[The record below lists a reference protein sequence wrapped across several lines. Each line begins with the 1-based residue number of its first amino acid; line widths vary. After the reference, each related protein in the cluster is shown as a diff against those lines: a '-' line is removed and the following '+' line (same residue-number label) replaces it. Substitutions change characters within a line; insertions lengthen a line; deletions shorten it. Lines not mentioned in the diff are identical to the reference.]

1 VVARLTRGIQDGTP
15 GSHPP
20 RAADQ
25 QERAAV
31 MTPFLEYTRMEDGV
45 LIADNGERLQTEPRD
60 LFWIGNYGGLDEA
73 GALLLPVSYVFNPDT
88 SRYWRV
94 HGPERAE
101 IVRGLNGPGERG
113 YGYSGTESYERWA
126 SERQEGK

>member
-1 VVARLTRGIQDGTP
+1 
-15 GSHPP
+15 
-20 RAADQ
+20 
-25 QERAAV
+25 

-60 LFWIGNYGGLDEA
+60 LFWIGMYGGLDEA
-73 GALLLPVSYVFNPDT
+73 GALLLPVSYVHNPDT

-94 HGPERAE
+94 HGPERAA

-113 YGYSGTESYERWA
+113 YGYNGNESYDYWA
-126 SERQEGK
+126 SQRQEGK

>member
-1 VVARLTRGIQDGTP
+1 
-15 GSHPP
+15 
-20 RAADQ
+20 
-25 QERAAV
+25 

-45 LIADNGERLQTEPRD
+45 LLADNGDWLLAEARD

-73 GALLLPVSYVFNPDT
+73 GNLLYPVSYVCNPDT

-101 IVRGLNGPGERG
+101 IVRSLNGPGERG
-113 YGYSGTESYERWA
+113 YGYSGTESYDHWA
-126 SERQEGK
+126 SERQETK

>member
-1 VVARLTRGIQDGTP
+1 
-15 GSHPP
+15 
-20 RAADQ
+20 
-25 QERAAV
+25 

-60 LFWIGNYGGLDEA
+60 LFWIGMYGGLDEH
-73 GALLLPVSYVFNPDT
+73 GGLLLPVSYVFNPDT

-101 IVRGLNGPGERG
+101 IVRGLNGPSEMG
-113 YGYSGTESYERWA
+113 YGYSGNESYFRWA
-126 SERQEGK
+126 SERQETK